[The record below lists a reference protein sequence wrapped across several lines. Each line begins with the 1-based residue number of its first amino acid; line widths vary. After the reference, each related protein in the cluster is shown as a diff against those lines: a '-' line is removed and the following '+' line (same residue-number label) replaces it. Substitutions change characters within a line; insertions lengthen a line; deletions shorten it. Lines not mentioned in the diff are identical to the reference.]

1 MFGPKDLSA
10 GCTMAGVCL
19 CSKQNAAEGLGDL
32 STYLS
37 QEEAIQI
44 FLVIDQN
51 VQGEGSTEFC
61 LRIL

>member
-10 GCTMAGVCL
+10 GCTMARVCL
-19 CSKQNAAEGLGDL
+19 CSEQNAAEGLGDL